1 MEIALDALCIST
13 ESDVLWKRLW
23 EGYNERSFLLEW
35 SVHLIQRARELTLPD
50 GLALA
55 SGLNEFAELQ
65 LTNWHTMMLDQLY
78 QADADAQIRN
88 EIKQSFENYHSSTPV
103 SRNSDKRTTQPTTID
118 AHGQSHPQPVQ
129 ILEGVPEFSPEF
141 SGQWPRRLSQQEELY
156 AQAMHNLRNRPEYFV
171 SEFSGEQ
178 SYTHMSSEEREQ
190 ALFHDLLYYR
200 DKEKIQTSTRRMI
213 EVFRVVQGFLC
224 GLVAVLS
231 LGVASTYL

>member
-1 MEIALDALCIST
+1 MEIALEALRIST

-35 SVHLIQRARELTLPD
+35 SIQLIQRARELTLPD

-78 QADADAQIRN
+78 QADADAQIRD
-88 EIKQSFENYHSSTPV
+88 EIKQSFEKYHSSTPV
-103 SRNSDKRTTQPTTID
+103 SRDSDKWTTQPTMID
-118 AHGQSHPQPVQ
+118 THGQSHPQQVQ
-129 ILEGVPEFSPEF
+129 ILEGVPEF

-200 DKEKIQTSTRRMI
+200 DKEKIQASTQRMI